1 MIALLQLRAVGIMA
15 LLVPDAQVLANKGA
29 EAVGEFASIYLFGR
43 VFCKVTMSAQR
54 QRQRQNVNQPRPQ
67 TPQTRP
73 ETGTAGMRSQ
83 RIRTI

>member
-43 VFCKVTMSAQR
+43 VFREVTMSAR
-54 QRQRQNVNQPRPQ
+54 RQRQNVNHDHKTPRN
-67 TPQTRP
+67 TP
-73 ETGTAGMRSQ
+73 TGTTGMRSE
-83 RIRTI
+83 RYVRFS